1 MVVVVMVDPELRRHG
16 DAVTEHGDE
25 LLLELLGRQV

>member
-1 MVVVVMVDPELRRHG
+1 VVIVEVIDPELRRRR
-16 DAVTEHGDE
+16 DPIAEHGDE